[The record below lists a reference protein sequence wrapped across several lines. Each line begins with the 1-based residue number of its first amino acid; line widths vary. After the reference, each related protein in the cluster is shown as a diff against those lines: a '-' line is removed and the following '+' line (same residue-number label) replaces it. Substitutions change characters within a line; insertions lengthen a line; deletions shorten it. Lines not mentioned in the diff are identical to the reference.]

1 MTDMEQI
8 NLKVLALVTVIGL
21 GVAVWS
27 GLSSRAYAQVQT
39 APVVMENIE
48 PNRYERASRV
58 WHHTRVADGGVG
70 RGEEIYRV
78 RCWTCHNEYALAADP
93 TGPPS
98 LRDVPKRLTDEMI
111 TMQIRNGSAR
121 MAAYT
126 TATLSERD
134 LADLLLYMREK
145 CGTYPTGGGC
155 VDEHNPPRNPDFRAE
170 WVQVIP

>member
-1 MTDMEQI
+1 
-8 NLKVLALVTVIGL
+8 
-21 GVAVWS
+21 
-27 GLSSRAYAQVQT
+27 
-39 APVVMENIE
+39 
-48 PNRYERASRV
+48 
-58 WHHTRVADGGVG
+58 
-70 RGEEIYRV
+70 
-78 RCWTCHNEYALAADP
+78 
-93 TGPPS
+93 
-98 LRDVPKRLTDEMI
+98 MI